1 MADERKPS
9 EVTDEPWLWADRA
22 SGDRPPANEN
32 SGKWLVDMSVE
43 NVDLYWEK
51 IKQATIEG
59 RLGCSAKVATSM
71 RGPLRDR
78 LKSRVICVYTY
89 DWTDADDVHRVREVL
104 RELGIKRPIVYKAD
118 ADTLQGNTRDKW
130 HPDMAK
136 YRA

>member
-9 EVTDEPWLWADRA
+9 EVTDEPWLWAERA
-22 SGDRPPANEN
+22 VGDYRQANEN
-32 SGKWLVDMSVE
+32 SGKWLVYLSVE
-43 NVDLYWEK
+43 SVDLYWEK
-51 IKQATIEG
+51 IRQATIEG
-59 RLGCSAKVATSM
+59 RLGYRAKVATSM
-71 RGPLRDR
+71 RSPLSSRP
-78 LKSRVICVYTY
+78 KSRVICVYTY
-89 DWTDADDVHRVREVL
+89 DWTDADDVHRVREAL